1 MTRHLA
7 ALLGLGIAA
16 LAVHTPTAAAE
27 TCRVRVEPVVSLGF
41 ASRYKAD
48 SESRSDIDP
57 DGDAEVTA
65 ALKPVDDFI
74 RDLSTEANQILLRPD
89 NVDRADCLVAELRR
103 WADAGAL
110 GDLQTFTA
118 QISVGGRFAGISL
131 AFLQVRDF
139 ASRPGDIAAV
149 DRWLQEAAREELR
162 FWAEDATP
170 GAQKGN
176 LRAWSSLG
184 VISTGIATGDPE
196 LISRA
201 ADVVEML
208 LCTAEP
214 DGGLPQEMRRGK
226 YALHYQLHAITPLVL
241 SSTLLQTRDVDLSGS
256 CDAAL
261 QRIVDFAVS
270 DLETGA
276 KSEAYSGKRQSYFDG
291 TETLRPHELAWAD
304 HYLEMFDNA
313 ELERVVAPMRPLKNS
328 KLGGNQD
335 IVREHLLPG
344 L

>member
-1 MTRHLA
+1 MTRALA
-7 ALLGLGIAA
+7 ALFSLGLGAFA
-16 LAVHTPTAAAE
+16 GDAAAASE
-27 TCRVRVEPVVSLGF
+27 MCRVRADPVVTLGF
-41 ASRYKAD
+41 ASRYKED

-57 DGDAEVTA
+57 KGNAEVNA

-74 RDLSTEANQILLRPD
+74 RDLSTEANQILIRPKSA
-89 NVDRADCLVAELRR
+89 DRADCLVAELRR

-131 AFLQVRDF
+131 AYLQVRDT
-139 ASRPGDIAAV
+139 ATRPQDVAAV
-149 DRWLQEAAREELR
+149 DRWLGQAAREELR

-184 VISTGIATGDPE
+184 VIATGIATGDGE
-196 LISRA
+196 LVAQA
-201 ADVVEML
+201 AEVVEML
-208 LCTAEP
+208 MCTATP

-226 YALHYQLHAITPLVL
+226 YALHYQLHAIAPLVL
-241 SSTLLQTRDVDLSGS
+241 SVSLLRTQDLDLSDA

-261 QRIVDFAVS
+261 HRIVEFAVS
-270 DLETGA
+270 DLDTGA
-276 KSEAYSGKRQSYFDG
+276 RSEAYSGRQQSYFDG

-304 HYLEMFDNA
+304 LYFTMSESA
-313 ELERVVAPMRPLKNS
+313 ELERRVAPIRPLKNS

-335 IVREHLLPG
+335 ILIEHLLPA